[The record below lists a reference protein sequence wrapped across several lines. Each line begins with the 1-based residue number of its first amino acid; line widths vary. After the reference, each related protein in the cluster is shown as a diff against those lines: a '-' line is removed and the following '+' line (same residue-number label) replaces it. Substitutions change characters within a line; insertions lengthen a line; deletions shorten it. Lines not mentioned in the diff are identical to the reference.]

1 MKKNKCVILVPT
13 QYNDG
18 TPVPGKV
25 IVGIKREIDEAF
37 DGHHVAGVGEGAY
50 RMADGSMAYDPT
62 LEIWVAVRSDQTDQV
77 RDLARKL
84 ARMLKQESIWFEI
97 TNSQVEFV
105 EPSEETGFE

>member
-18 TPVPGKV
+18 TPVPENV
-25 IVGIKREIDEAF
+25 IVGIIRKIDEAF

-62 LEIWVAVRSDQTDQV
+62 LEIWVAVRPDQIDQV
-77 RDLARKL
+77 RDLVQKL
-84 ARMLKQESIWFEI
+84 ARTLKQESIWFEV
-97 TNSQVEFV
+97 TNSQVEFI
-105 EPSEETGFE
+105 EPGEEAGSK

>member
-1 MKKNKCVILVPT
+1 MKKNKCVLLIPT

-18 TPVPGKV
+18 TPVSEKV

-50 RMADGSMAYDPT
+50 RMADGSMAYDPS
-62 LEIWVAVRSDQTDQV
+62 LEIWVAVRPDQIDQV
-77 RDLARKL
+77 RSLAQKLARK
-84 ARMLKQESIWFEI
+84 LKQESIWFEV

-105 EPSEETGFE
+105 EPSDEAESK

>member
-18 TPVPGKV
+18 TPVPERV

-37 DGHHVAGVGEGAY
+37 DGHRIAGVGKGAY
-50 RMADGSMAYDPT
+50 RMADGSMAYEPT
-62 LEIWVAVRSDQTDQV
+62 LEIWVAVRPDQIDQV

-84 ARMLKQESIWFEI
+84 ARKLKQESIWFEVM
-97 TNSQVEFV
+97 NSQVEFV
-105 EPSEETGFE
+105 EPSEDAGCE